1 MRLRPRA
8 GQVLR
13 GVAGGVAMLTML
25 TLPIVCVRVRE
36 NSILDPPIA
45 KSKMATDGDGVEME
59 IKKTEDGDGDGD
71 GDRNG
76 EMEMEIETERW
87 KRKGAV
93 SQLQSNCFKSCLNGG
108 LRRRRLAVLAAWRKQ
123 INTWKCVEVSRP

>member
-45 KSKMATDGDGVEME
+45 KSKMATDGDGGGGMRMRFGAHDGMME
-59 IKKTEDGDGDGD
+59 CMMDG
-71 GDRNG
+71 
-76 EMEMEIETERW
+76 
-87 KRKGAV
+87 
-93 SQLQSNCFKSCLNGG
+93 
-108 LRRRRLAVLAAWRKQ
+108 
-123 INTWKCVEVSRP
+123 